1 MEGEPFL
8 VAWLA
13 FPLASSHVSEAVVK
27 LEASSHSFMLD
38 TSDGE
43 NSFLA
48 VPWRPVPEESL
59 AFSPSKFHRP
69 CKLATPTGADGTRTP
84 KLRLTTVP
92 PELEA
97 IARK

>member
-1 MEGEPFL
+1 MVE
-8 VAWLA
+8 ASA
-13 FPLASSHVSEAVVK
+13 ASSQSFILDNSE
-27 LEASSHSFMLD
+27 
-38 TSDGE
+38 GE

-59 AFSPSKFHRP
+59 AFTLSKFHRP
-69 CKLATPTGADGTRTP
+69 CKLATPTGADGRSTP